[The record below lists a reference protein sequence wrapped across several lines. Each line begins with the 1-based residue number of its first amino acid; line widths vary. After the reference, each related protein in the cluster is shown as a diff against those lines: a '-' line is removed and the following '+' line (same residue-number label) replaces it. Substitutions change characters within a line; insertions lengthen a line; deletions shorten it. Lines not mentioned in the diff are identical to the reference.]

1 MSLAALIF
9 GVLIAA
15 VAAFCMNYG
24 IFLSKREVDQL
35 PMLGAHGTWSTIKAF
50 ATSRPWLKAQGL
62 QLLAG
67 MLHVVAIGLAPLSI
81 VEPIGA
87 AGICFLV
94 ILTVVYL
101 GEKASWLDWLG
112 IGIMVLGVALL
123 GVSLVAPKQKFSYH
137 PIVVWFFIILLL
149 SVVIYSF
156 YVAFTRRKEEI
167 SIFAGIGL
175 GCLVGLNAI
184 LIKLAWNDV
193 GHIWSTYHLAS
204 LWHSSY
210 ALLAFI
216 GSLAAQILFQ
226 ITLQRGKAM
235 LIVPLQTGFSNM
247 IPIVVGVLALK
258 EPFPTEGKLIFLRLL
273 AFFFII
279 GGAVLL
285 SLQGEKEQA
294 PEKLTSG

>member
-1 MSLAALIF
+1 MAALIF

-35 PMLGAHGTWSTIKAF
+35 PMLGAHGTWKTIKAF

-156 YVAFTRRKEEI
+156 YVGFTKRKEEI
-167 SIFAGIGL
+167 SVFAGIGL

-193 GHIWSTYHLAS
+193 GHIWHTYHLGS

-210 ALLAFI
+210 ALLAFL
-216 GSLAAQILFQ
+216 GSLAAQIMFQ
-226 ITLQRGKAM
+226 VTLQRGKAM
-235 LIVPLQTGFSNM
+235 IIVPLQTGFSNM

-258 EPFPTEGKLIFLRLL
+258 EPFPTEGKLIFIRLL
-273 AFFFII
+273 AFFCII

-285 SLQGEKEQA
+285 SLQGEKEKTEA
-294 PEKLTSG
+294 PSPTG

>member
-1 MSLAALIF
+1 MAALIF
-9 GVLIAA
+9 GALIAA
-15 VAAFCMNYG
+15 VAAICMNYG

-35 PMLGAHGTWSTIKAF
+35 PMLGAHGTLKTIKAF
-50 ATSRPWLKAQGL
+50 VTSKPWLKAQGL

-94 ILTVVYL
+94 VLTVVYL
-101 GEKASWLDWLG
+101 GEKASWLDWVG
-112 IGIMVLGVALL
+112 IGVMVLGVALL
-123 GVSLVAPKQKFSYH
+123 GVSLVAPKHKFSYH
-137 PIVVWFFIILLL
+137 PIVVWFFIILLIG
-149 SVVIYSF
+149 VVIYSF

-193 GHIWSTYHLAS
+193 GHLWSTYHLGS
-204 LWHSSY
+204 LWRSPY
-210 ALLAFI
+210 ALLAII
-216 GSLAAQILFQ
+216 GSLAAQVLFQ

-258 EPFPTEGKLIFLRLL
+258 EPFPTEFNLIMLRLL
-273 AFFFII
+273 AFLFII

-285 SLQGEKEQA
+285 SLQGEKDKPAET
-294 PEKLTSG
+294 LTAA

>member
-1 MSLAALIF
+1 MAALIF

-35 PMLGAHGTWSTIKAF
+35 PMLGAHGTWKTIKAF

-101 GEKASWLDWLG
+101 GEKASWLDWVG
-112 IGIMVLGVALL
+112 IGVMVLGVALL
-123 GVSLVAPKQKFSYH
+123 GVSLVAPKHKFSYH
-137 PIVVWFFIILLL
+137 PIVVWFFIILLV
-149 SVVIYSF
+149 SVVFYSF
-156 YVAFTRRKEEI
+156 YVGFTKRKEEI
-167 SIFAGIGL
+167 SVFAGIGL

-193 GHIWSTYHLAS
+193 GHIWHTYHLGS

-210 ALLAFI
+210 ALLAFL
-216 GSLAAQILFQ
+216 GSLAAQIMFQ

-235 LIVPLQTGFSNM
+235 IIVPLQTGFSNM

-273 AFFFII
+273 AFFCII

-285 SLQGEKEQA
+285 SLQGEKEKAEA
-294 PEKLTSG
+294 PAPTG